1 MTNIPYSEIRQDDFV
16 GVIGVGPNCLEGYRK
31 TNPIL
36 AGVAVAE
43 HPMQWPTLF
52 EDYPVARYIVHCD
65 WVKVMYERRYGPR
78 VATWAVGIDTDRWR
92 PTPATGKSVDFVI
105 YDKVRW
111 DRDRVH
117 RAMVDPILLE
127 LKKRGL
133 SYEFIRYGFYKPANY
148 SAALAR
154 AKAMLFLC
162 EHETQGLAYQEA
174 LSCDVPVFA
183 WNPGAWLD
191 PWRFRYGEGH
201 VPATSVPF
209 FDERCGVQFLAV
221 PDFGSALDLFMEKLR
236 ADRFAPRDYILENLT
251 LEACAQNYLTLL
263 RSSRL

>member
-1 MTNIPYSEIRQDDFV
+1 
-16 GVIGVGPNCLEGYRK
+16 
-31 TNPIL
+31 
-36 AGVAVAE
+36 
-43 HPMQWPTLF
+43 
-52 EDYPVARYIVHCD
+52 
-65 WVKVMYERRYGPR
+65 
-78 VATWAVGIDTDRWR
+78 
-92 PTPATGKSVDFVI
+92 
-105 YDKVRW
+105 
-111 DRDRVH
+111 
-117 RAMVDPILLE
+117 MVDPILLG

-174 LSCDVPVFA
+174 LSCGVPVFA

-191 PWRFRYGEGH
+191 SWRFRYGEGH

-221 PDFGSALDLFMEKLR
+221 PDFGTALDLFIEKLR

-251 LEACAQNYLTLL
+251 LQACAKNYLTLL
-263 RSSRL
+263 RSVRS